1 MFGTERPPEA
11 KAGVEDVDLSGWT
24 ALVTGSTS
32 GLGRAAALSLGR
44 LGADVVVHGR
54 DEAAGEAVVDEI
66 EAGGSEARFV
76 AADFERPAAVSALAD
91 AVRESVDE
99 LDVLCNNAG
108 GLFDDNSETDLGVGR
123 TFHVNHLSPYQ
134 LTAELLP
141 TLASDARVVTTASVA
156 HRFAT
161 PELDGL
167 AALTG
172 LSSWAAY
179 CRSKLA
185 NVRFATEL
193 ARRLEAADREVTS
206 NSLHPGIVPGSEFSR
221 TLPAPVPQLGELVGE
236 LPVADSVADGAATV
250 VYLAA
255 ADEVAD
261 VTGGYFSRCR
271 RRTPDPDATD
281 VEAGRTLWEHS
292 AELLGVEEP
301 LAAAV
306 TD

>member
-1 MFGTERPPEA
+1 MFGSEAPPEA
-11 KAGVEDVDLSGWT
+11 KAGVEDVDLSGRT

-44 LGADVVVHGR
+44 LGAEVIVHGR
-54 DEAAGEAVVDEI
+54 DEAAGEAVVEEI
-66 EAGGSEARFV
+66 EAGGTEARFV

-108 GLFDDNSETDLGVGR
+108 GLFDDNSETALGVER
-123 TFHVNHLSPYQ
+123 TFHINHLSPYQ

-141 TLASDARVVTTASVA
+141 TLAPGARVVTTASVA

-161 PELDGL
+161 LELDDL

-193 ARRLEAADREVTS
+193 ARRLDAADRGVTS

-221 TLPAPVPQLGELVGE
+221 TLPAPAPQLGELVGE
-236 LPVADSVADGAATV
+236 LPVADSVEDGAATI

-255 ADEVAD
+255 AAEVAD
-261 VTGGYFSRCR
+261 VTGGYFAR
-271 RRTPDPDATD
+271 RRRRQPDPDATD
-281 VEAGRTLWEHS
+281 VAAGRRLWERS
-292 AELLGVEEP
+292 ADLLGMDEP
-301 LAAAV
+301 LAEADV
-306 TD
+306 